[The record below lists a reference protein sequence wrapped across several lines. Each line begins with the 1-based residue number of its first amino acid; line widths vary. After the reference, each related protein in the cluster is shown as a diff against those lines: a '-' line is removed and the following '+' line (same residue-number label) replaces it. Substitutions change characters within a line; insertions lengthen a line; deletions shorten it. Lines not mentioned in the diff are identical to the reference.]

1 MCGIIGYT
9 GPKEATPLILDG
21 LARLE
26 YRGYDSAGIAV
37 MGSNG
42 VSIAKRAGRLGRLAA
57 SVDGRI
63 SGRVGIGHTRW
74 ATHGAPSDANAHP
87 HHDCG
92 GHVAIVHNGIIEN
105 YLEIKNDLLSKGHVF
120 TSETDTEVAAHLI
133 EDCLAREREAGNG
146 RRRDAL
152 EVLAS
157 AVRQATADLRGAY
170 ALAVVWDG
178 APEGL
183 VAVREDSPLILGLG
197 RGENFLASDIP
208 ALLPHTKRVAILEN
222 GDMALLRPDRIELFD
237 LAGRPRQPKVTELDM
252 EPQTAELGGYRH
264 FMEKEI
270 YEQPDAL
277 ASALRGRLSPGPGGA
292 VLPEVGAL
300 LGPGAPVRHIHLV
313 ACGTAYHAGLVGKAL
328 IERLAGIPASADI
341 ASEFRYRDPIIG
353 PEDLFI
359 AISQSG
365 ETTDTL
371 GALREARRRGAR
383 TLAVVNVVGSSVA
396 READTV
402 LYTRAGPEIAVAS
415 TKAYTTQIAVL
426 TLVAVELARL
436 RGAIAPEELAAVLA
450 DIKRLPELATAALET
465 SRLIEDYAE
474 LVTRSDDAFF
484 IGRGLDYALC
494 LEGQLKLKEI
504 SYLHAEAYP
513 AGELKHGT
521 LALIEDGVPVIAVL
535 TQPSLAEKVISNIRE
550 VLARGGDVT
559 VVARADLATSV
570 APHAH
575 RVVPVPVTRDWLEPV
590 MAAIPLQL
598 LAYHVAR
605 LRGHDMDKPRNLAKS
620 VTVE

>member
-9 GPKEATPLILDG
+9 GPKQAAPVILDG

-26 YRGYDSAGIAV
+26 YRGYDSAGIAII
-37 MGSNG
+37 GSQG
-42 VSIAKRAGRLGRLAA
+42 AMDIAKRAGRLSRLAGT
-57 SVDGRI
+57 VNGCLK
-63 SGRVGIGHTRW
+63 GQVGIGHTRW

-87 HHDCG
+87 HQDCS
-92 GHVAIVHNGIIEN
+92 GHVALVHNGIIEN
-105 YLEIKNDLLSKGHVF
+105 YLEIKNDLLARGHVF
-120 TSETDTEVAAHLI
+120 SSETDTEVAAHLI
-133 EDCLAREREAGNG
+133 EEYLADGPG
-146 RRRDAL
+146 GL
-152 EVLAS
+152 ETLAA
-157 AVRQATADLRGAY
+157 AVRRAAANLRGAY

-183 VAVREDSPLILGLG
+183 VAVREDSPLILGFG
-197 RGENFLASDIP
+197 ENENFLASDIP
-208 ALLPHTKRVAILEN
+208 ALLPHTKRVTILEN
-222 GDMALLRPDRIELFD
+222 GDMALLRPDRVELFD
-237 LAGRPRQPKVTELDM
+237 ASGRPKEIRVTELDL
-252 EPQTAELGGYRH
+252 EPETAELGGYRH

-270 YEQPDAL
+270 FEQPDAL
-277 ASALRGRLSPGPGGA
+277 RSAFRGRLSPGADGS
-292 VLPEVGAL
+292 VLPEIGAL
-300 LGPGAPVRHIHLV
+300 LGPGALVRHIHLV
-313 ACGTAYHAGLVGKAL
+313 ACGTAYHAGLVGKSL

-353 PEDLFI
+353 PEDLLI

-371 GALREARRRGAR
+371 GALREAQRKGAKS
-383 TLAVVNVVGSSVA
+383 LAVVNVVGSSVA
-396 READTV
+396 RECDTV

-436 RGAIAPEELAAVLA
+436 RGRISRDEVAAILSDIRRLPDLAA
-450 DIKRLPELATAALET
+450 EALNT
-465 SRLIEDYAE
+465 SPMIEEYAS
-474 LVTRSDDAFF
+474 LVTKHDDAFF

-521 LALIEDGVPVIAVL
+521 LALIVDDVPVIAVM
-535 TQPSLAEKVISNIRE
+535 TQPAIAEKVISNIRE

-559 VVARADLATSV
+559 VIARADLVDAV

-575 RVVPVPVTRDWLEPV
+575 RVVPVPVTRDWLQPV
-590 MAAIPLQL
+590 LAAIPLQL

-605 LRGHDMDKPRNLAKS
+605 VRGHDMDKPRNLAKS

>member
-9 GPKEATPLILDG
+9 GPKQAAPLILDG

-26 YRGYDSAGIAV
+26 YRGYDSAGIAIV
-37 MGSNG
+37 GSCG
-42 VSIAKRAGRLGRLAA
+42 VDVAKCAGRLSRLAG
-57 SVDGRI
+57 SVDGRLP
-63 SGRVGIGHTRW
+63 GRVGIGHTRW

-87 HHDCG
+87 HRDCG

-105 YLEIKNDLLSKGHVF
+105 YLEIKSGLEARGHVF

-133 EDCLAREREAGNG
+133 EECLAAQAAAGRND
-146 RRRDAL
+146 DAL
-152 EVLAS
+152 ETLAL
-157 AVRQATADLRGAY
+157 AVRRATASLRGAF

-183 VAVREDSPLILGLG
+183 VAIRQDSPLILGLG

-208 ALLPHTKRVAILEN
+208 ALLPHTKQVVILEN
-222 GDMALLRPDRIELFD
+222 GDMAVLRPGRIELFD
-237 LAGRPRQPKVTELDM
+237 ASDRPKELRVTELDM
-252 EPQTAELGGYRH
+252 EPETAELGGYRH

-270 YEQPDAL
+270 FEQPEAL
-277 ASALRGRLSPGPGGA
+277 RAAFRGRLAPGAGGA
-292 VLPEVGAL
+292 LLPEVGAL
-300 LGPGAPVRHIHLV
+300 LGPGAPVRHVHLV
-313 ACGTAYHAGLVGKAL
+313 ACGTAYHAGLVGKSL
-328 IERLAGIPASADI
+328 IERLAGIPASSDI

-353 PEDLFI
+353 PEDLLI

-371 GALREARRRGAR
+371 GALREAQRKGAK

-396 READTV
+396 REAGAV

-426 TLVAVELARL
+426 TLVAIELARL
-436 RGAIAPEELAAVLA
+436 RGAIDARDLPRMMA
-450 DIKRLPELATAALET
+450 DVAKIPELATQALGSSQLIEQYAAL
-465 SRLIEDYAE
+465 
-474 LVTRSDDAFF
+474 VTPHDDAFF

-521 LALIEDGVPVIAVL
+521 LALIEDGVPVVAVM
-535 TQPSLAEKVISNIRE
+535 TQPALAEKVISNIRE

-559 VVARADLATSV
+559 VVARRDLADAV

-575 RVVPVPVTRDWLEPV
+575 RVVPVPVTRDWLQPV
-590 MAAIPLQL
+590 LAAIPLQL

-605 LRGHDMDKPRNLAKS
+605 LRGNDLDKPRNLAKS